1 MMKKICYRFASTLLL
16 VCIGCISVVA
26 QESYVLNGLA
36 ELQAFTATTGKV
48 IVKDLTLIEPANNEA
63 IPESEVMKLAD
74 RVEKITG
81 TLTLEGLTLLTT
93 TVGLIDKIDCSEA
106 GFVFKNC
113 AVLADM
119 DAFANE
125 EKFSVIQ
132 GDFVIE
138 DCPMVMTG
146 AATAHLD
153 KSFSKIR
160 EVKGDLKLI
169 NITTA
174 MNKPEKIFPYL
185 DRVEGDFVVDG
196 CTRLYY
202 FTNGDNT
209 ANMPL
214 TYIGG
219 DLVLTNNRSLQRL
232 NGFGTLKHL
241 GGNVTIL
248 DNGAIPE
255 EPSDDDIIGFCKIK
269 YYEMAGI
276 LSETATVQLGRT
288 TSLVD
293 FNTLSPCPYEVVEDI
308 NGTFKAVPANRFLSS
323 IGMNTAING
332 RGENVNTTEEIMRY
346 VGARWIRTSVGGSV
360 TAVTNLPETS
370 SLGGGTSIASYKQL
384 YENAG
389 IRFST
394 GLGAGGQEQNIP
406 NLINNVKR
414 IIEATSPDAIIAIE
428 GNNEPNNKNWYV
440 IFDGEIGGGSGEGK
454 YNWKPVARMQKKLYD
469 DVKADP
475 VLGTEGYNYPVWSLT
490 YGGASGENVGLQYLK
505 VPEDDMEV
513 PEEFRGVTFADVAN
527 LHNYFNHPSFKFP
540 QNNQTW
546 RAAEPGTNVPPGCD
560 VLYRHFGVTW
570 LNKYKG
576 YLTDEELKA
585 LPRVT
590 TETGTTISD
599 NVTEEMQALLYM
611 SLYLAQFARGFDY
624 TAMYLL
630 TDRRDES
637 GNQSFG
643 FYDKFYTPRQ
653 SAHYLHNLT
662 TILADDEDI
671 EEPGELTYSITGRT
685 ITVHDLLLQKNNG
698 TFELVIWGEK
708 YEGGSDRITV
718 GFDQTYDEVWVY
730 NPTKGIAPE
739 MILNNVN
746 SIELDISNHPYIIEI
761 GEHPELAVDRIDND
775 DFQVRAFPN
784 PVIKNLTVYSDKKI
798 GKVALFDM
806 IGNCVYTSRVYDNV
820 YTIDMDGLPCG
831 AYILS
836 VLDESGNC
844 IKKQKVIKS

>member
-1 MMKKICYRFASTLLL
+1 MKNICSSFLSVLLL
-16 VCIGCISVVA
+16 LCLFQGYVSA
-26 QESYVLNGLA
+26 QNSYVLSGLS
-36 ELQAFTATTGKV
+36 ELTAFTSETTQEAV
-48 IVKDLTLIEPANNEA
+48 EDLTVIEPEGSEA
-63 IPESEVMKLAD
+63 IPESEIFKLAD
-74 RVEKITG
+74 RVKQITG
-81 TLTLEGLTLLTT
+81 TLTLEGLTQLTT
-93 TVGLIDKIDCSEA
+93 TIGLIDRIDCSQA

-113 AVLADM
+113 SALVDM
-119 DAFANE
+119 DAFADE
-125 EKFSVIQ
+125 EKFAVIN
-132 GDFVIE
+132 GDFIV
-138 DCPMVMTG
+138 DNCPMVQTG

-153 KSFSKIR
+153 KSFSKMR

-185 DRVEGDFVVDG
+185 DRVEGDFVIDG

-219 DLVLTNNRSLQRL
+219 DLVLQNNRSLQRL

-255 EPSDDDIIGFCKIK
+255 EPSDDDIIGYCKIK

-276 LSETATVQLGRT
+276 LNENAVVQLGRT

-293 FNTLSPCPYEVVEDI
+293 FESLSPCPYEVVEDV
-308 NGTFKAVPANRFLSS
+308 NGTFRAVPANRFLSS
-323 IGMNTAING
+323 IGMNTSING

-346 VGARWIRTSVGGSV
+346 LGARWIRTSVGGSV
-360 TAVTNLPETS
+360 KSITNLPDES

-389 IRFST
+389 IRFSA
-394 GLGAGGQEQNIP
+394 GLGAGGQERNIP

-440 IFDGEIGGGSGEGK
+440 IFEGEIGGGKAEGQ
-454 YNWKPVARMQKKLYD
+454 YNWKPVARMQRKLYE

-475 VLGTEGYNYPVWSLT
+475 VLGTDGYNYPVWSLT
-490 YGGASGENVGLQYLK
+490 YGGASEENVGLQYLK

-590 TETGTTISD
+590 TETGAKID
-599 NVTEEMQALLYM
+599 GAVTEEMQGRLYL

-624 TAMYLL
+624 TAMYILS
-630 TDRRDES
+630 DRRDES

-643 FYDKFYTPRQ
+643 FYDKFYTPRAA
-653 SAHYLHNLT
+653 AHYLHNFT
-662 TILADDEDI
+662 TILADDSDI

-685 ITVHDLLLQKNNG
+685 ITVHDLLLQKNDG
-698 TFELVIWGEK
+698 TFELIVWGEK
-708 YEGGSDRITV
+708 YEGGSDRVTV

-730 NPTKGIAPE
+730 NPITGTNPE

-761 GEHPELAVDRIDND
+761 GKHPELSVDELESD
-775 DFQVRAFPN
+775 DFQIRAFPN
-784 PVIKNLTVYSDKKI
+784 PVIKNLTIYSDTEM
-798 GKVALFDM
+798 GKVSLFNM
-806 IGNCVYTSRVYDNV
+806 MGGCVYTGRVYDKV
-820 YTIDMDGLPCG
+820 YTIDMDRLPRG
-831 AYILS
+831 AYILT
-836 VLDESGNC
+836 VFDEAGNC
-844 IKKQKVIKS
+844 IKKEKVIKS